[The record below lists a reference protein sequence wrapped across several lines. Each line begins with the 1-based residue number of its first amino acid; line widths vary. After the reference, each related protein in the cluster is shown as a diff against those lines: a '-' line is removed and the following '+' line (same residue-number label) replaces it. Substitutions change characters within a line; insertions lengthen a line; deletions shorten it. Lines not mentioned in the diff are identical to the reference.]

1 MNSDPSFCLK
11 NEAHRPPLISLGWVV
26 ERRWREDPSHRLVI
40 VGLGFSLNQRTG
52 SRLIRQRFVNY
63 ERVKTFEFGKRIGLN
78 QRTGSC

>member
-1 MNSDPSFCLK
+1 LPEKWVAST
-11 NEAHRPPLISLGWVV
+11 PLDFWLGFG
-26 ERRWREDPSHRLVI
+26 RKRWREDPSHRLVI